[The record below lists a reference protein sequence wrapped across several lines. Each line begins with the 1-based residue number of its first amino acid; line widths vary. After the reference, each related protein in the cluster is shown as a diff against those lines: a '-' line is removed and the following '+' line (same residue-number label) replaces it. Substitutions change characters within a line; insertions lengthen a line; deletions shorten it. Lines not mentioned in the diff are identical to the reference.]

1 VGLLGKGN
9 ERLRQAATVVKHLT
23 AQQMSDRRKPG
34 TARSR
39 LKQRMAV
46 DWVKLHQPEVWDE
59 IVMWVDERG
68 KQ

>member
-1 VGLLGKGN
+1 
-9 ERLRQAATVVKHLT
+9 VKHLT